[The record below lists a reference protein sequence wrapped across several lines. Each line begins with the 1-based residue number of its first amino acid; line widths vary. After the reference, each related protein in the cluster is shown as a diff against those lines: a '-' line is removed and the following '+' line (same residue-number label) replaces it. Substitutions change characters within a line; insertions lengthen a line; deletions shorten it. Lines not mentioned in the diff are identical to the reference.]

1 MSSYSDDKTWHPLEE
16 GLTRSCARAS
26 PASLTPQRQAIYI
39 YSCVRWSLY
48 ADCDQQQGANGTLD
62 EAGKRRRARFLSE
75 DCPLSPITLLDAFGL
90 VTNRTWAACS
100 VGFYSGDSVTMLY
113 EAAVNRTVCLLQNF
127 VNQSG
132 MVDFQAFVDA
142 IEDADTDGI
151 SASTDLLIR
160 LVDECAVEEQGNQIS
175 YRDMTPEEFV
185 NCWAGVGV
193 LSCAKHEAAK
203 LASSF
208 PESCVIRSG

>member
-1 MSSYSDDKTWHPLEE
+1 MK

-26 PASLTPQRQAIYI
+26 PASLTPQRQAIYF
-39 YSCVRWSLY
+39 YCCMKWSLF

-62 EAGKRRRARFLSE
+62 KDAKLRQARFLSE

-90 VTNRTWAACS
+90 VTNRTWAYCS
-100 VGFYSGDSVTMLY
+100 MGFYTGDSVTMLY

-132 MVDFQAFVDA
+132 MVDFQALVDA
-142 IEDADTDGI
+142 IEDADIDEL
-151 SASTDLLIR
+151 SASTDPLIR
-160 LVDECAVEEQGNQIS
+160 LVDECAVEEEGNQTN
-175 YRDMTPEEFV
+175 YRGMTPEEFV
-185 NCWAGVGV
+185 NCWAGIGV
-193 LSCAKHEAAK
+193 LSCARHEAAK

-208 PESCVIRSG
+208 PESCVLHSG